1 MGKAIP
7 KGQNMFE
14 KILALIEKYDRI
26 IIHRHKNPDGDALG
40 SQLGLLHMIKDTYP
54 HKEVYA
60 VGDMTPRYAF
70 MLTQPM
76 DEIAD
81 ELAFDSFICG
91 FKLALQ
97 FSAAL
102 RLYEET
108 PLDRSKTFDASVVSS
123 MFGEN
128 QGTET

>member
-1 MGKAIP
+1 MTEFLYELYHQLYTPLTLAKQKAVIYECHH
-7 KGQNMFE
+7 K
-14 KILALIEKYDRI
+14 LIDGLDKPERKSLLTLMDR
-26 IIHRHKNPDGDALG
+26 K
-40 SQLGLLHMIKDTYP
+40 
-54 HKEVYA
+54 
-60 VGDMTPRYAF
+60 
-70 MLTQPM
+70 

-81 ELAFDSFICG
+81 ELAFDSFVCG

-97 FSAAL
+97 FSSAL

-123 MFGEN
+123 MFEEN

>member
-1 MGKAIP
+1 MNELLYELYNKLYTP
-7 KGQNMFE
+7 
-14 KILALIEKYDRI
+14 LAMTKQRAEIYHCHHKLIEVLDKTERKLVLTIMDR
-26 IIHRHKNPDGDALG
+26 K
-40 SQLGLLHMIKDTYP
+40 
-54 HKEVYA
+54 
-60 VGDMTPRYAF
+60 
-70 MLTQPM
+70 